1 MPPDNTRRDDI
12 LTCAQKQTITQPAQL
27 HGRVDAVFFVSTT
40 GCVRISTGDQETGL
54 HCVSRLPR
62 TERRSIKVP
71 LLNEDTVYSDC
82 AMMTM
87 ITSET

>member
-1 MPPDNTRRDDI
+1 MLPDNTRRDDL
-12 LTCAQKQTITQPAQL
+12 LTCAQTITEPAL
-27 HGRVDAVFFVSTT
+27 HGPDDAVFFVSTT

-71 LLNEDTVYSDC
+71 LLNEDTVYSDY